1 MWHKVNESS
10 ESDFTSLIYA
20 RPAFPV
26 VVSGP
31 SGVGKTSIV
40 QAALEQRR
48 EWRASISTTTRPP
61 RKGELPGQAYDFVTD
76 GEFER
81 LKSSGAFLETAK
93 VHGFLYGTPRP
104 RLEAFLE
111 QGHVVVLNL
120 DTQGGASLRK
130 AFYDGVFIF
139 ILPPSIE
146 VLRERLQ
153 HRNTDPPEVVER
165 RLENARLELNQVSQY
180 SYVIVNENLEQAVRH
195 LIGIVETEQSRV
207 ERRLTP

>member
-1 MWHKVNESS
+1 MNESS
-10 ESDFTSLIYA
+10 ESDFTSLIYV

-40 QAALEQRR
+40 QAALEQRP

-61 RKGELPGQAYDFVTD
+61 RQGEVSGQAYDFVSPD
-76 GEFER
+76 EFEG
-81 LKSSGAFLETAK
+81 LKASGAFLETAQ
-93 VHGFLYGTPRP
+93 VHGFLYGTPRS
-104 RLEAFLE
+104 RLEEFLK
-111 QGHVVVLNL
+111 QGRVVVLNL
-120 DTQGGASLRK
+120 DTQGGTSLRN
-130 AFYDGVFIF
+130 AFHNGVSIF

-165 RLENARLELNQVSQY
+165 RLENARLELRQVSQY
-180 SYVIVNENLEQAVRH
+180 SYVIVNENLQQAVRQ
-195 LIGIVETEQSRV
+195 LIGIIETEQSRV
-207 ERRLTP
+207 ERRLKK